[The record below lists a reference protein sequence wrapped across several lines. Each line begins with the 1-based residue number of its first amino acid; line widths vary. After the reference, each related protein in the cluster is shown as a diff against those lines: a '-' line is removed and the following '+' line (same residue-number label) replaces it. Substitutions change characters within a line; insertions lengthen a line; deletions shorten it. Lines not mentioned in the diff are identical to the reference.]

1 MDPYLYKTLKNCD
14 AKRCWALVKNV
25 IGVQLI
31 GDDVIMVP
39 FLQEGLHY
47 DLNRVIIKEER
58 SPMQKL
64 ARVAP
69 GAISVGKLT
78 DFVKDEVIPGTFNR
92 LSEVQKVET
101 IHNQRYVFEE
111 SDMKHGVK
119 KTVRVEILGCDHYTL
134 WSNPECNSL
143 VVDFDNRG
151 FPYVKK
157 FYLIYDAFYAHHVK
171 VHVRINDEV
180 DEFCVNQHIPIGFR
194 LKRYTIKPNGL
205 IGPIKDISSS
215 EWDVHWIKSSMFR
228 NPMDAL
234 PRVPDSNAPSTSRA
248 R

>member
-1 MDPYLYKTLKNCD
+1 MLGTSEKCHRRSIN
-14 AKRCWALVKNV
+14 RLVH
-25 IGVQLI
+25 LI
-31 GDDVIMVP
+31 TELNKDKLNNSTNATIFELFYCIIIMRFSIFSNKCTSVFNILFFAGDDVIMVP

-151 FPYVKK
+151 
-157 FYLIYDAFYAHHVK
+157 
-171 VHVRINDEV
+171 N
-180 DEFCVNQHIPIGFR
+180 VN
-194 LKRYTIKPNGL
+194 TV
-205 IGPIKDISSS
+205 S
-215 EWDVHWIKSSMFR
+215 V
-228 NPMDAL
+228 
-234 PRVPDSNAPSTSRA
+234 
-248 R
+248 

>member
-1 MDPYLYKTLKNCD
+1 MRFSLFSNKCTSVFNILFSAD
-14 AKRCWALVKNV
+14 
-25 IGVQLI
+25 
-31 GDDVIMVP
+31 DDVIMVP

-47 DLNRVIIKEER
+47 DLGRVVIKEER

-143 VVDFDNRG
+143 VMDFDNRG
-151 FPYVKK
+151 N
-157 FYLIYDAFYAHHVK
+157 
-171 VHVRINDEV
+171 INTV
-180 DEFCVNQHIPIGFR
+180 SV
-194 LKRYTIKPNGL
+194 
-205 IGPIKDISSS
+205 
-215 EWDVHWIKSSMFR
+215 
-228 NPMDAL
+228 
-234 PRVPDSNAPSTSRA
+234 
-248 R
+248 